1 MDSGDVST
9 RGVKGDHFGLGD
21 GRRVLPL
28 GDEQQNLTLA
38 FGEAELLDGF
48 RAALGGGLV
57 LEALGR
63 QLLLETPHEF
73 DPAIVPNPECAG
85 NEQQKRE
92 NG

>member
-1 MDSGDVST
+1 MLREITSDSAMAAAFCPWATNNRISPSRLVRPNFST
-9 RGVKGDHFGLGD
+9 
-21 GRRVLPL
+21 
-28 GDEQQNLTLA
+28 A
-38 FGEAELLDGF
+38 FAQ
-48 RAALGGGLV
+48 RLGGGLV